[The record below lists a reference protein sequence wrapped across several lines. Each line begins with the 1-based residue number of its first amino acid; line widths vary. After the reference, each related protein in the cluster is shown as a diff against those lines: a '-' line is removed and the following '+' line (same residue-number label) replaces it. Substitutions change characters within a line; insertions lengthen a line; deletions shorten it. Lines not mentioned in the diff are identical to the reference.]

1 MQYLGSAHA
10 SSLCHSLVHH
20 AAWANLEYGTLSM
33 SLMVLNCIALCFV
46 MPCCVWLCYR
56 VCTVLALCFD
66 LLCISVCLFALLSCA
81 LLCGA
86 SFSGFLLYCA
96 VLCCP
101 VLCASV
107 RHSSSP
113 HWLWNLISSL
123 LLSVTLPFPQ
133 QRREVHPLDP
143 SLGKHNPVPVIFPKQ
158 RSLPYIK
165 EGGAENM
172 QHAKPNGWKKNILCW
187 NFCGLRLKAETKC
200 FAQLRF
206 IPLHSLPH
214 SPPSSVL
221 PIWSAC
227 FRNDRLLSN
236 FLFA

>member
-1 MQYLGSAHA
+1 MLCSVVLSCLH
-10 SSLCHSLVHH
+10 SSSIVLWFVVHLWMSFHPIILCLAV
-20 AAWANLEYGTLSM
+20 W
-33 SLMVLNCIALCFV
+33 CIIT
-46 MPCCVWLCYR
+46 W
-56 VCTVLALCFD
+56 
-66 LLCISVCLFALLSCA
+66 LFAV
-81 LLCGA
+81 LC
-86 SFSGFLLYCA
+86 CA
-96 VLCCP
+96 VLCCL

-107 RHSSSP
+107 RHFSSP

-158 RSLPYIK
+158 RSLPYIRK
-165 EGGAENM
+165 GGVENM

-206 IPLHSLPH
+206 IPLHSLSLSLPL
-214 SPPSSVL
+214 PPSFLSDQLISEMTDSFQYPARLATEWHKSASVRCL
-221 PIWSAC
+221 VTHRQTFQFI
-227 FRNDRLLSN
+227 
-236 FLFA
+236 